1 MKIHHNKTTKVQL
14 EPGLDDLCAEMS
26 EELRRL
32 LHFWSTEAVDTE
44 FGGYIS
50 RIDHYGNKDV
60 KANKGA
66 VLNSRILWTFSAAY
80 RLTGEQKYLESA
92 NRAYFYLINH
102 FWDKE
107 FGGLIWSIDYKGN
120 ALNTRKQAYA
130 QGFGIY
136 ALSEYYRITENE
148 ECLDYAKSLY
158 FILEEKFQDKEYMGY
173 IEALTQNW
181 SKQED
186 MRLSD
191 KDANSP
197 KSMNTHLHILEP
209 YTNLYRVWKDDRLQN
224 SMLSLL
230 DLFVNKI
237 TDSNTGHFNLFFD
250 MDWSVHSSSI
260 SYGHDIEGA
269 WLMNEAAEEIGDSNL
284 MASIQKVTKRLVD
297 ITINEGMDKDA
308 SLFNEREDE
317 KLDTDKHWW
326 PQAEAMVGLVDA
338 WEWNDKAEYLGKMS
352 QVWTF
357 IKAHL
362 VDKVNGEWYWRV
374 NQNGEPIESE
384 DKVGFWKCSYHNCRA
399 LMEVITRLR
408 YS

>member
-1 MKIHHNKTTKVQL
+1 MKIINSKKTKVQHK
-14 EPGLDDLCAEMS
+14 PGFESLRTEMS
-26 EELRRL
+26 QELQNL
-32 LHFWSTEAVDTE
+32 LLFWSTEAVDLE

-60 KANKGA
+60 KADKGA

-80 RLTGEQKYLESA
+80 RVTGEQKYLESA

-107 FGGLIWSIDYKGN
+107 YGGLIWSTDYKGN

-136 ALSEYYRITENE
+136 ALSEYYRITKKKES
-148 ECLDYAKSLY
+148 LQYARKLY
-158 FILEEKFQDKEYMGY
+158 FILEEKFLDKENNGY

-181 SKQED
+181 YRQKD
-186 MRLSD
+186 MRLSE

-209 YTNLYRVWKDDRLQN
+209 YTNLYRVWKDEKLKK
-224 SMLSLL
+224 SIVSLL
-230 DLFVNKI
+230 DLFSQKI
-237 TDSNTGHFNLFFD
+237 TDSRTGHFNLFFD
-250 MDWSVHSSSI
+250 MDWSVQSSAI
-260 SYGHDIEGA
+260 SFGHDIEGA
-269 WLMNEAAEEIGDSNL
+269 WLMNEAAHEIGDADL
-284 MASIQKVTKRLVD
+284 ITSIQEITKRLVD
-297 ITINEGMDKDA
+297 VTLTEGLDTDG
-308 SLFNEREDE
+308 SLFNERNGEE
-317 KLDTDKHWW
+317 LDTDKHWW

-338 WEWNDKAEYLGKMS
+338 WELNTKPEYLEKMTRIWS
-352 QVWTF
+352 F
-357 IKAHL
+357 IKNHL
-362 VDKVNGEWYWRV
+362 VDRENGEWYWRV
-374 NQNGEPIESE
+374 NKNGEPVVSE

-408 YS
+408 